1 MPFLFIY
8 LVPPTPELVAIL
20 ICREL
25 KISIRQLE
33 FMFNTCVD
41 LKIALSV
48 DLKIALSAKWWRED
62 WNKPYK
68 LSKFE
73 NCSLSPTKDN

>member
-33 FMFNTCVD
+33 FMFNTDVD
-41 LKIALSV
+41 LKIAFFFNDDMV
-48 DLKIALSAKWWRED
+48 EGKMVTRRLK
-62 WNKPYK
+62 
-68 LSKFE
+68 
-73 NCSLSPTKDN
+73 

>member
-33 FMFNTCVD
+33 FMFNTGVD

-48 DLKIALSAKWWRED
+48 DLKIALSAK
-62 WNKPYK
+62 
-68 LSKFE
+68 
-73 NCSLSPTKDN
+73 

>member
-33 FMFNTCVD
+33 FMFNTGVD
-41 LKIALSV
+41 LKIAFFFNDDMV
-48 DLKIALSAKWWRED
+48 
-62 WNKPYK
+62 
-68 LSKFE
+68 
-73 NCSLSPTKDN
+73 